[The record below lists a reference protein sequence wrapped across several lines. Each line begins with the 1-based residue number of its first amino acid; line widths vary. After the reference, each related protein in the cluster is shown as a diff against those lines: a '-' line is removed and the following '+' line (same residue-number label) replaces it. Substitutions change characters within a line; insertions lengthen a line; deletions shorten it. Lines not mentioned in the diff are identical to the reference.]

1 MEQETKEKGA
11 GPWQNKICDKELR
24 GIIIKFYN
32 VVNFATEKK
41 YRGGSS
47 QERGIKWR
55 VNGLGNGM
63 FIPPHTF
70 DNFHFKPRNFLKLF
84 FAIRLLKM
92 VVLLLHIMAKFAQSH
107 GNTETLTDL
116 FGLYEEVTTLPPG

>member
-1 MEQETKEKGA
+1 MYCSREQEGRWNKKKREGYRTFS
-11 GPWQNKICDKELR
+11 WQNKICDKELR

-32 VVNFATEKK
+32 AVNFATEKK

-70 DNFHFKPRNFLKLF
+70 DNFHFKPRNF
-84 FAIRLLKM
+84 
-92 VVLLLHIMAKFAQSH
+92 
-107 GNTETLTDL
+107 
-116 FGLYEEVTTLPPG
+116 